1 MMIKILIIL
10 AIVFVILFLLFIK
23 EFKECC
29 DGNDEID
36 LTVDGRIKNGKKR
49 RKYWIQV

>member
-1 MMIKILIIL
+1 MMIKILVIL
-10 AIVFVILFLLFIK
+10 VIVFVILFLLFIK

-36 LTVDGRIKNGKKR
+36 LTVDGRIRNWKGRCKH
-49 RKYWIQV
+49 